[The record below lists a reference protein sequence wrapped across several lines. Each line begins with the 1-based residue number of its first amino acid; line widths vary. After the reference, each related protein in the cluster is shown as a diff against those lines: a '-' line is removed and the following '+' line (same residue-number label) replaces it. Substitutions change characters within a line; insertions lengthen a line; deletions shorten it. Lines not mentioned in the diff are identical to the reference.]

1 MLKIYTVPVSL
12 YCAKL
17 RIVLRHKNLAWQEE
31 APPGGYR
38 SAAYKAIV
46 PSGNIPTLINGD
58 LTIADSEATAEY
70 LNDIHPEPPM
80 LPATPDERA
89 KIRERSRFHDTRLEP
104 EIRAL
109 FPFIKAIQGA
119 DDLIAA
125 QAAAI
130 SEKLRQLAD
139 LLTEFP
145 PRADDDLMLGDC
157 GYPATFAW
165 LDLLPAA
172 MNFAI
177 DWPDAVLAYRA
188 HVERHPAVAAELA
201 AYRPAVSGWVTP

>member
-17 RIVLRHKNLAWQEE
+17 PIVLRHKNLAWQEE

-139 LLTEFP
+139 LLTE
-145 PRADDDLMLGDC
+145 LGTPIAI
-157 GYPATFAW
+157 GFVPSTGFTPPATATAFTE
-165 LDLLPAA
+165 PA
-172 MNFAI
+172 MTIPIRFSRAI
-177 DWPDAVLAYRA
+177 RSA
-188 HVERHPAVAAELA
+188 
-201 AYRPAVSGWVTP
+201 